1 MAKFWLLGGA
11 LLVAACSGGSDAE
24 QTTED
29 SAAADME
36 SVSADPSMWASAD
49 DAAGTYSLSYA
60 DGTEGTLTI
69 AADGT
74 AEGVIGGE
82 EFTASFTVPEPG
94 KLCYTDLSNE
104 DLSVP
109 AQCWVN
115 SPVNEDGSW
124 NFAGDDGTTGTARPA
139 E

>member
-1 MAKFWLLGGA
+1 MSGA
-11 LLVAACSGGSDAE
+11 LVVAACSGAQEEGPVTDESV
-24 QTTED
+24 
-29 SAAADME
+29 AADTQ
-36 SVSADPSMWASAD
+36 SVAADPSMWASAE
-49 DAAGTYSLSYA
+49 DAAGTYSLTYA
-60 DGTEGTLTI
+60 DGTEGVLTV

-115 SPVNEDGSW
+115 SPMNEDGSW
-124 NFAGDDGTTGTARPA
+124 NFAGDDGTAGTAKPA

>member
-1 MAKFWLLGGA
+1 MTKIWLLIGV

-24 QTTED
+24 PSTEENVT
-29 SAAADME
+29 ADKE
-36 SVSADPSMWASAD
+36 SVSADPSMWGSAE
-49 DAAGTYSLSYA
+49 DAAGTYSLAYT
-60 DGTEGTLTI
+60 DGTEGTLTV

-82 EFTASFTVPEPG
+82 EFTASLTVPEPG
-94 KLCYTDLSNE
+94 KLCYTDLSNP

-115 SPVNEDGSW
+115 SPANEDGSW
-124 NFAGDDGTTGTARPA
+124 NFSGDDGTTGTARPA
-139 E
+139 G